1 MTHHGCFMLVA
12 SSGWS
17 NSTQQLTTAD
27 DSSISETPTM
37 QADAKKRL
45 SRPRWSPPQKK
56 NLPMPVTPRLL
67 AMHGHAYIT
76 SIMLHL
82 EIFQSCDLWSWVLLT
97 WLLQCHQPNLSTK
110 FRALFPCDKAVSWGL
125 CEAVHHGV
133 LHPHAGWAK
142 HLRWDALIRL
152 EPMTRSNKKNTKKY

>member
-1 MTHHGCFMLVA
+1 MVA
-12 SSGWS
+12 SCSLPHRVGPTAHNNW
-17 NSTQQLTTAD
+17 QQLTTAP
-27 DSSISETPTM
+27 SV
-37 QADAKKRL
+37 RL
-45 SRPRWSPPQKK
+45 QPCNRMPKSACHGQGGPPPKK

-82 EIFQSCDLWSWVLLT
+82 VIFQSCDLWSWVLLT